1 MLSQYCTVQIVGFL
15 CIDIKGRPFLYAM
28 AFFFLS
34 SFFLM
39 KNETNVTRS
48 QFVTDGE
55 EMYEEDQH
63 LRRILYDMYQL
74 LNFMVD
80 LY

>member
-1 MLSQYCTVQIVGFL
+1 
-15 CIDIKGRPFLYAM
+15 
-28 AFFFLS
+28 
-34 SFFLM
+34 M
-39 KNETNVTRS
+39 KNETNVTRR

>member
-1 MLSQYCTVQIVGFL
+1 
-15 CIDIKGRPFLYAM
+15 
-28 AFFFLS
+28 
-34 SFFLM
+34 M
-39 KNETNVTRS
+39 KDETNDTRNK
-48 QFVTDGE
+48 FVTDGE

-63 LRRILYDMYQL
+63 LRRILYYMYQL